1 MPSTAKARPPRW
13 CANAGGNG
21 CSQLR
26 ANRPL
31 VLAEVKRF
39 LNDPTSL
46 IERQTT
52 TDADHVRIEVRRH
65 TVGYDV
71 ARLLSDRL
79 YLNEPALPGLA
90 TLAMVES
97 EVEQAGRTH
106 PGVSLLPL
114 LRGPVRHRLPP
125 PCVSTGALGA
135 ACIGCLT

>member
-1 MPSTAKARPPRW
+1 M
-13 CANAGGNG
+13 
-21 CSQLR
+21 
-26 ANRPL
+26 
-31 VLAEVKRF
+31 LAEVKRF
-39 LNDPTSL
+39 LNDPVSL

-52 TDADHVRIEVRRH
+52 TDADHVRIELRRH
-65 TVGYDV
+65 TVGHDV
-71 ARLLSDRL
+71 AQLLSDRR
-79 YLNEPALPGLA
+79 YPNEPALPGLA